1 MNLTVLGDRVFV
13 RPDPVAVS
21 DTGIV
26 IMDNQKVSLT
36 HGTVVAVGEGPE
48 LVELAI
54 GRVVRAIH
62 AECDRYIGNE
72 DMDSYVKAV
81 MVALKGRIQE
91 IAEAHSRADHLV
103 LPGDRVLF
111 APDTGEEL
119 RMKADDPLLVMRESD
134 ILAVIEEE
142 IA

>member
-1 MNLTVLGDRVFV
+1 MNLTVLGDLVFV
-13 RPDPVAVS
+13 RPDPVVTPE
-21 DTGIV
+21 TGV
-26 IMDNQKVSLT
+26 VLTDKQKVSLT
-36 HGTVVAVGEGPE
+36 HGTVIAVGDGPE

-54 GRVVRAIH
+54 SRVVRAIH

-81 MVALKGRIQE
+81 MVALKGRVRE
-91 IAEAHSRADHLV
+91 IADAYSRADHLV

-111 APDTGEEL
+111 SPDAGEEL
-119 RMKADDPLLVMRESD
+119 HVKSEDSLLVMRESD